1 VLSNRQPIFVP
12 NAKIGDWTVNQQRVQ
27 AAIDYGIQS
36 ICFLPVLGG
45 VLEVGNSDACVASG
59 NTWEGVEAVTE
70 DGLPKAELERAF
82 RSGATYAIY
91 WKPDYA
97 KGEYGL
103 RACYETSAQALSADA
118 CETKTYVN
126 ECRSFRPSIESDGP
140 IGEPGLPLN
149 PNPNSHPCPPTPN
162 QARPARRVSRS
173 RCWTRP
179 RTRASSG
186 APSR

>member
-1 VLSNRQPIFVP
+1 MLSNRQPIFVP

-97 KGEYGL
+97 KGEHGL
-103 RACYETSAQALSADA
+103 RALVGLEVGLEEDDLAH
-118 CETKTYVN
+118 
-126 ECRSFRPSIESDGP
+126 
-140 IGEPGLPLN
+140 GLPLDQ
-149 PNPNSHPCPPTPN
+149 PLG
-162 QARPARRVSRS
+162 Q
-173 RCWTRP
+173 
-179 RTRASSG
+179 RALEHRQLG
-186 APSR
+186 FA

>member
-1 VLSNRQPIFVP
+1 M
-12 NAKIGDWTVNQQRVQ
+12 
-27 AAIDYGIQS
+27 
-36 ICFLPVLGG
+36 
-45 VLEVGNSDACVASG
+45 LEVGNSDTCVASG